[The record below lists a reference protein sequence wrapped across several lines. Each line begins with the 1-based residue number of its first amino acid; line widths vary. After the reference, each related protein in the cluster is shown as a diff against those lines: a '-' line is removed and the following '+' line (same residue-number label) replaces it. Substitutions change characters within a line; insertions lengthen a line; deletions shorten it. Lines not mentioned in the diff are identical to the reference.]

1 MSEITENLDV
11 EPDANL
17 ASLPAVD
24 FGRKKRR
31 ILFMLFGYSAL
42 FGVLVVISLIF
53 NPQDKPSLMNIVIS
67 IPWIALILWWCL
79 IDAEQ
84 HDHWMGKFM
93 RIGLILLPIVA
104 FPIYIFKT
112 RGIAGFKTLL
122 LAVLFLSAMA
132 VCTGVTAWVAMIIA
146 IMSGFISPNAFD

>member
-1 MSEITENLDV
+1 MSEIIENLDV

-31 ILFMLFGYSAL
+31 ILLMLFGYSAL

-67 IPWIALILWWCL
+67 IPWIALILWWYVFTEANVS
-79 IDAEQ
+79 I
-84 HDHWMGKFM
+84 
-93 RIGLILLPIVA
+93 
-104 FPIYIFKT
+104 
-112 RGIAGFKTLL
+112 
-122 LAVLFLSAMA
+122 
-132 VCTGVTAWVAMIIA
+132 
-146 IMSGFISPNAFD
+146 